1 MMTRRATTLIAVIL
15 VLVGSGCGGST
26 SSEESGSREMEIE
39 VPLEEQN
46 GSAES
51 GTATLTA
58 VGDQTR
64 VVLNIQSRSAS
75 PVARRHPAHIHEGSC
90 EKLDPTPAFGLNDVE
105 AGTSTST
112 VDVKLDDLLNDAFAI
127 NVHESAENADRYVA
141 CGIVSAGDGEGY
153 DPLGHDKESDY

>member
-1 MMTRRATTLIAVIL
+1 MTRLATTAIAVIL
-15 VLVGSGCGGST
+15 VLLGAGCGGST
-26 SSEESGSREMEIE
+26 SSESGTSELEIE

-64 VVLNIQSRSAS
+64 VVLDIQSRSAT
-75 PVARRHPAHIHEGSC
+75 PVAPRQPAHIHKGTC
-90 EKLDPTPAFGLNDVE
+90 EKLDPTPAYGLNDVK

-112 VDVKLDDLLNDAFAI
+112 VDVKLDDLINETVVI
-127 NVHESAENADRYVA
+127 NVHESAENVERYVA
-141 CGIVSAGDGEGY
+141 CGVISAGDGKGY

>member
-1 MMTRRATTLIAVIL
+1 MIRLATTAITVVL
-15 VLVGSGCGGST
+15 VLLGAGCGGST
-26 SSEESGSREMEIE
+26 PSDSGSSELEIE

-64 VVLNIQSRSAS
+64 VVLDVQSRSAT
-75 PVARRHPAHIHEGSC
+75 PVAPRQPVHIHKGTC
-90 EKLDPTPAFGLNDVE
+90 EKLDATPAYGLNDVK

-112 VDVKLDDLLNDAFAI
+112 VDAKLSDLRNGAFVI
-127 NVHESAENADRYVA
+127 NVHESAEKIERYVA
-141 CGIVSAGDGEGY
+141 CGVVGAGDEENSDPSGY
-153 DPLGHDKESDY
+153 DY

>member
-1 MMTRRATTLIAVIL
+1 MIRLATCAIAVIL
-15 VLVGSGCGGST
+15 VLLGAGCGGST
-26 SSEESGSREMEIE
+26 SSESGTSEQEIE
-39 VPLEEQN
+39 VPLEEEN

-64 VVLNIQSRSAS
+64 VVLDIQGRSAT
-75 PVARRHPAHIHEGSC
+75 PVAPRQPAHIHKGTCDE
-90 EKLDPTPAFGLNDVE
+90 LDSTPAYGLNDVR

-112 VDVKLDDLLNDAFAI
+112 VDVKLDDLIDETVVI
-127 NVHESAENADRYVA
+127 NVHESAEHVERYVA
-141 CGIVSAGDGEGY
+141 CGVISAGDGKGY

>member
-1 MMTRRATTLIAVIL
+1 MIRLATCAIAVIL
-15 VLVGSGCGGST
+15 VLSAAGCGGST
-26 SSEESGSREMEIE
+26 SSESGTSEQEIE
-39 VPLEEQN
+39 VPLEEEN

-64 VVLNIQSRSAS
+64 VVLDIQSRSAT
-75 PVARRHPAHIHEGSC
+75 PVAPRQPAHIHSGTCDE
-90 EKLDPTPAFGLNDVE
+90 LDPTPAYGLKDVR

-112 VDVKLDDLLNDAFAI
+112 VDVKLDDLIDETVVI
-127 NVHESAENADRYVA
+127 NVHESAENVERYVA
-141 CGIVSAGDGEGY
+141 CGVISAGDGKGY

>member
-1 MMTRRATTLIAVIL
+1 MMIRQATPAIAVIL
-15 VLVGSGCGGST
+15 VLLGAGCGGST
-26 SSEESGSREMEIE
+26 SSQSGTSELEIE

-64 VVLNIQSRSAS
+64 VVLDIQSRSAT
-75 PVARRHPAHIHEGSC
+75 PVAPRQPAHIHKGSC
-90 EKLDPTPAFGLNDVE
+90 EELDPTPAYGLNDVK
-105 AGTSTST
+105 AGKSTSM
-112 VDVKLDDLLNDAFAI
+112 VDVNLDDLINDEVVV
-127 NVHESAENADRYVA
+127 NVHESAEKVERYVA
-141 CGIVSAGDGEGY
+141 CGIISAGDGEDY